1 MFDYQG
7 KNVFVVGGTSGINLG
22 IAKAFSKAGANV
34 AVASRRQ
41 EKVDAAVEALRE
53 INGQGNMLGVA
64 FDVRD
69 LEALKTGFKQ
79 IADAYGQLDVL
90 VSGAAG
96 NFPATAA
103 ELSENGFKSV
113 MDIDLLGSFQVLK
126 QAYPLMRRPGGAI
139 VQISAP
145 QAYIAMPMQSHVS
158 AAKAGVDMLTKSLA
172 LEWGVEGIR
181 VNSIVPGPIS
191 GTEGF
196 NRLAPSDALQQAVAQ
211 SVPLKRNGS
220 TDDIANAVM
229 FIASE
234 MASYIT
240 GTVLPVDGGWSLG
253 GASMA
258 MSQLG
263 KLAQQPK
270 EK

>member
-22 IAKAFSKAGANV
+22 IAKAFAKAGANV
-34 AVASRRQ
+34 SVASRRQ
-41 EKVDAAVEALRE
+41 EKVDAAVEALRAL
-53 INGQGNMLGVA
+53 NAKGNMLGVA

-69 LEALKTGFKQ
+69 LDALKAGFKQ
-79 IADAYGQLDVL
+79 VADAYGQLDVL

-172 LEWGVEGIR
+172 LEWGAEGIR

-196 NRLAPSDALQQAVAQ
+196 NRLAPSEALQAAVAQ

-258 MSQLG
+258 MNELG
-263 KLAQQPK
+263 KLARQPK
-270 EK
+270 DK

>member
-22 IAKAFSKAGANV
+22 IAKAFAKAGANV

-53 INGQGNMLGVA
+53 INGQGKMLGVA

-145 QAYIAMPMQSHVS
+145 QAYIAMPMQSQIGRAHV
-158 AAKAGVDMLTKSLA
+158 
-172 LEWGVEGIR
+172 
-181 VNSIVPGPIS
+181 
-191 GTEGF
+191 
-196 NRLAPSDALQQAVAQ
+196 
-211 SVPLKRNGS
+211 
-220 TDDIANAVM
+220 
-229 FIASE
+229 
-234 MASYIT
+234 
-240 GTVLPVDGGWSLG
+240 
-253 GASMA
+253 
-258 MSQLG
+258 
-263 KLAQQPK
+263 
-270 EK
+270 